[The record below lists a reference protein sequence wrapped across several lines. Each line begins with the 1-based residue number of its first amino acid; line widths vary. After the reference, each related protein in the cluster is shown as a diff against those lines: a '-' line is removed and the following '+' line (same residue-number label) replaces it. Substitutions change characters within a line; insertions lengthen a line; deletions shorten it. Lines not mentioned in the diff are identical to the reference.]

1 MCAFFLKR
9 LIAVRLIRLIL
20 ISLRS
25 NDFFAVFCALCLFGD
40 FLVILGRLGTFV
52 APPTSVPSPPIPL
65 RPFGRDLIP
74 TSHIGVR

>member
-52 APPTSVPSPPIPL
+52 APPPIPL

>member
-25 NDFFAVFCALCLFGD
+25 NDFFAVF
-40 FLVILGRLGTFV
+40 
-52 APPTSVPSPPIPL
+52 VPVVPIPL

-74 TSHIGVR
+74 TSLIGERSYKPGDSIVLPPEKLV